1 MRIGLVG
8 CVKSKRPQ
16 PAPARDLYTSPLF
29 RGARRSVERSCDRWC
44 VLSAEH
50 GLVSPDRV
58 LAPYERTLT
67 NASSGERRAWAT
79 RVLGQV
85 EQELGRDLSA
95 HQFELHAG
103 RAYVAFG
110 LAPGLTTRGA
120 DVLEPLEGLRQGE
133 RLSFYKR
140 AGCL

>member
-1 MRIGLVG
+1 MRIGLVS

-16 PAPARDLYTSPLF
+16 AAPARDLYTSALF
-29 RGARRSVERSCDRWC
+29 RGARCFVERSCDCWY

-50 GLVSPDRV
+50 GLVPPDRV

-67 NASSGERRAWAT
+67 TDSSGERRVWAS
-79 RVLGQV
+79 RVLAEV

-110 LAPGLTTRGA
+110 LASGLTARGA
-120 DVLEPLEGLRQGE
+120 KVREPLEGLRQGE
-133 RLSFYKR
+133 RLGFYKR

>member
-1 MRIGLVG
+1 MSGHSLPQGRGNG
-8 CVKSKRPQ
+8 ARGQ
-16 PAPARDLYTSPLF
+16 PACS
-29 RGARRSVERSCDRWC
+29 
-44 VLSAEH
+44 
-50 GLVSPDRV
+50 
-58 LAPYERTLT
+58 
-67 NASSGERRAWAT
+67 
-79 RVLGQV
+79 V
-85 EQELGRDLSA
+85 EQELGSDLSA

-110 LAPGLTTRGA
+110 LAAGLTAHGA